1 MHYIEPDDLYGAT
14 LYIEPDALGVR
25 LDAFS

>member
-1 MHYIEPDDLYGAT
+1 MHYMQPDDLYRAT
-14 LYIEPDALGVR
+14 LYIEPDAFGVR